1 MRHGFK
7 RLITIMAIGTAVLL
21 TSGTG
26 FATNGDIMIG
36 QSAKSSSLAGATT
49 AEPPDSTTIL
59 DNPAG
64 LCCLSSRADIG
75 AALFSPPRHAGY
87 NSADLKSDSNLYTV
101 PASGIVVN
109 NGGKFAFGVGAY
121 GISGMGVDFH
131 KTNYS
136 PTGPNG
142 FAITNM
148 GNIYSNLQHMEF
160 GFGIAYKLN
169 SDVTIGFTPIM
180 VYQSLQMDM
189 PFANNAMIQSM
200 LGSPTAGAA
209 ITPMTL
215 DQQSA
220 LGIRFA
226 AGINYRPTDRLVL
239 GLAYKSKS
247 FMSKF
252 KWNTDNFGQVKMKL
266 ESPRIIAFGISY
278 TITPKLRIEADEK
291 FIDYKSVMDTVDI
304 VSDKPGA
311 FSDYTMMVGMMKG
324 TLSSDGKTLVYPFKW
339 KNQWVSALGIEYKAN
354 RRLALRAGFNYAKNP
369 IRNEYL
375 LANIPSMALA
385 ETHVSV
391 GASYRLTP
399 RAELSLAYVHAFGK
413 TENNSDPNT
422 QAMLK
427 SLKMHQDTLSMEF
440 SYLF

>member
-1 MRHGFK
+1 
-7 RLITIMAIGTAVLL
+7 
-21 TSGTG
+21 
-26 FATNGDIMIG
+26 MIG

-87 NSADLKSDSNLYTV
+87 NSADLKSNSNLYTV

-239 GLAYKSKS
+239 GLAYK
-247 FMSKF
+247 M
-252 KWNTDNFGQVKMKL
+252 N
-266 ESPRIIAFGISY
+266 
-278 TITPKLRIEADEK
+278 LRE
-291 FIDYKSVMDTVDI
+291 
-304 VSDKPGA
+304 
-311 FSDYTMMVGMMKG
+311 
-324 TLSSDGKTLVYPFKW
+324 
-339 KNQWVSALGIEYKAN
+339 
-354 RRLALRAGFNYAKNP
+354 
-369 IRNEYL
+369 
-375 LANIPSMALA
+375 
-385 ETHVSV
+385 
-391 GASYRLTP
+391 
-399 RAELSLAYVHAFGK
+399 
-413 TENNSDPNT
+413 
-422 QAMLK
+422 
-427 SLKMHQDTLSMEF
+427 
-440 SYLF
+440 